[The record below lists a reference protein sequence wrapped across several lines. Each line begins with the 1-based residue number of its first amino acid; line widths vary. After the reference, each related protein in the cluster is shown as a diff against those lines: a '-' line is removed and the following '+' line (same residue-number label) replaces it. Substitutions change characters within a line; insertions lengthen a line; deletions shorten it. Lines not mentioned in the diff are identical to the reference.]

1 MSDRTP
7 KLPREGLTDTRPE
20 RESLDR
26 EDLAE
31 KTPLPARR
39 GGETVLVVEDDGAV
53 RALLRMSIASRGYIV
68 LEADQGS
75 RAIQLAES
83 RGGPIDLL
91 VTDVMMPGMDGPEL
105 AERLASKRPGLKILY
120 LSGYTS
126 EVVRGEGPEVDVHF
140 LQKPFT
146 PAALAAKVRE
156 VLDAGR

>member
-31 KTPLPARR
+31 KTPIPARR

-53 RALLRMSIASRGYIV
+53 RALLRMSIASRGYTV

-75 RAIQLAES
+75 KAVQLA
-83 RGGPIDLL
+83 
-91 VTDVMMPGMDGPEL
+91 
-105 AERLASKRPGLKILY
+105 
-120 LSGYTS
+120 
-126 EVVRGEGPEVDVHF
+126 
-140 LQKPFT
+140 
-146 PAALAAKVRE
+146 
-156 VLDAGR
+156 